1 MCIRDRYK
9 ANRKKAREENTQNID
24 WQALFDA
31 IIRIR
36 EEISE
41 FLPYKVLHVDRCEAD
56 DIIAILCKKCKDKK
70 ILIVSSDKDFL
81 QLQRYENVS
90 QWSPLKKKMLIE
102 KDPTKQ
108 LRTLIISGD
117 RSDGVPNILSQDDT
131 FTGGF
136 RQKPLSK
143 SKLSEWINTRPEEV
157 FSGEVY
163 RNYKRNETLI
173 DLNKI
178 PESIEINIVE
188 QYSGEHY
195 TGREKMLNYFVKH
208 KLKELTGYIQDF

>member
-1 MCIRDRYK
+1 M
-9 ANRKKAREENTQNID
+9 
-24 WQALFDA
+24 
-31 IIRIR
+31 
-36 EEISE
+36 
-41 FLPYKVLHVDRCEAD
+41 
-56 DIIAILCKKCKDKK
+56 
-70 ILIVSSDKDFL
+70 
-81 QLQRYENVS
+81 QRYENVS

-143 SKLSEWINTRPEEV
+143 IKLSEWINTRPEEV